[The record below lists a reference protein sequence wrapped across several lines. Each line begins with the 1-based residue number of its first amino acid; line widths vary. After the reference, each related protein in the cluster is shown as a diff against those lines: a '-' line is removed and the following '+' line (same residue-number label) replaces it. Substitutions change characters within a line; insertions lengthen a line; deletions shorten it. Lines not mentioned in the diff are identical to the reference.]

1 LLHNFARV
9 HSIPR
14 TALAARDQ
22 KQRCAPELI
31 GGWEWLFVVL
41 RVLVTAFD
49 FTDVVTGCIMDQDAV
64 RRDRRQ
70 SQTR

>member
-1 LLHNFARV
+1 V
-9 HSIPR
+9 
-14 TALAARDQ
+14 RDQ

-31 GGWEWLFVVL
+31 GGWEWLFVAL